1 MDDQHQTA
9 PESTRG
15 LFDPPEK
22 IHMSAGDKRR
32 SFNGLG
38 ERHSLPVQQQQQRRP
53 RSRSSVTADNVGRI
67 QSNGGE
73 LDYGARRSYNSFGL
87 HTLPEEGANDRK
99 REQLGG
105 GGGGSM
111 TVDSLQDMINTLKT
125 MPSRDDTANRRKS
138 GNRRLSSVVTP
149 SSKQPS
155 FNAYG
160 TLQQDND
167 DDDLARESARAEA
180 EAKLMGTYQRS
191 VSSSSI
197 DSNNS
202 KLHKLGSRPYSSG
215 EENRLMP
222 PDTLVA
228 PSSSTSKRMSLQQ
241 LPTLNENVEDGNR
254 NNNRS
259 SRRIQFNKPL
269 NLDEAK
275 KQHRRSASYSAM
287 YLNEGP
293 IGGGGNDWRSSAPPS
308 NRHST
313 GNASSNS
320 LGVPGMISGS
330 VSSSLAVPSFNLVPF
345 TPTRVNFSRDD
356 ANPHQRRQ
364 LFIAHLPFSAL
375 TPLFRSRQLVRGTL
389 RVNKRNRSDAYV
401 ACEELDDDIYVCGS
415 RDRNRALE
423 GDVVAVRLVDVER
436 VLREKKE
443 KEEAKLI
450 RNGGH
455 VRARQPDEED
465 ENEIILGGDEDID
478 VVKPKYCG
486 VVVAI
491 LERAQNQVFS
501 GTLTLRRPNNKR
513 AQEENQQQQQQENG
527 HGGNN
532 NNTKLSEAPRIVWF
546 KAVDK
551 RVPLIAIPIEQAP
564 ADFVED
570 NESYA
575 ERLFVSSIKRWPI
588 TSLHPFGTL
597 ERELGHIFKL
607 DVQTMAILADNN
619 VTHTEFSEQVNKC
632 LPSIPYD
639 FSPIPDDQRRN
650 FTDVRVITI
659 DPIGSDVLDDA
670 ISIQRLGDDTFEVG
684 VHISDVTYFIKANSP
699 LDKEARARGVRVDL
713 IHKSVPM
720 LPTPLTHQVTNLI
733 PNQTRFAFSVVWKLD
748 SDGNVLD
755 TWFGKSIVKSCASL
769 TYDDVQKMVDGQEL
783 DTTDSMDKQLA
794 SDIKTDVCILYKI
807 ASQLRAL
814 RFAVGGGMSQQR
826 EELGFTFDQPVDND
840 HSIPSSVHISQ
851 KPKASATIKEF
862 LLLANQSVAQKISR
876 HLPELAL
883 LRRQAKPMER
893 KVVELEHYVN
903 QYLGVQLDV
912 SSANAMEQ
920 SILAIQDDKVRKM
933 VSVLVLKTMQ
943 APKYFC
949 TGVLDISKFAHYSL
963 NIPLFTHFTAPSR
976 RFADIIVHR
985 QLESALSNDRHFY
998 LDRDTVQKLGQHC
1011 NVKKEAAIIA
1021 REQSGLL
1028 FMSLYLNERAVTP
1041 PNNNANIKIVY
1052 REAQVI
1058 SIFDD
1063 YFDVMIPELNMER
1076 RVHLANLPV
1085 WRSEFDAS
1093 RRALTMFWKKGVD
1106 TSTGK
1111 QSRWSLSDD
1120 EYEDLD
1126 EECLLAEM
1134 RQAADDT
1141 INNTNGIEQTATS
1154 ASTVDKLSISPARP
1168 VSDPNTASA
1177 TTQSSAET
1185 TTKPSKRQ
1193 SIIQARLSNST
1204 SFSPEQSSQTIQ
1216 ALDKIRVILTID
1228 MVRTPPLIRVLA
1240 ANPYA

>member
-1 MDDQHQTA
+1 MMDDQQQTA
-9 PESTRG
+9 PETTRG
-15 LFDPPEK
+15 LFDPPGK
-22 IHMSAGDKRR
+22 VQMTTGDKRR
-32 SFNGLG
+32 SFNGLS
-38 ERHSLPVQQQQQRRP
+38 ERYSLPIQQQQQQQQRRP
-53 RSRSSVTADNVGRI
+53 RSRSSVTAANTMDIGTRK
-67 QSNGGE
+67 
-73 LDYGARRSYNSFGL
+73 SYNNNSFGL
-87 HTLPEEGANDRK
+87 HTLPEEVANDRK
-99 REQLGG
+99 KE
-105 GGGGSM
+105 GGSM

-125 MPSRDDTANRRKS
+125 MPSSDTNRRKS
-138 GNRRLSSVVTP
+138 VNRRLSSVMAP
-149 SSKQPS
+149 PKQHI
-155 FNAYG
+155 
-160 TLQQDND
+160 QDEED
-167 DDDLARESARAEA
+167 ELSREAALAEA
-180 EAKLMGTYQRS
+180 EAKLMGTYNRM
-191 VSSSSI
+191 SSSSQV

-202 KLHKLGSRPYSSG
+202 HLRQLGSRPFSSG
-215 EENRLMP
+215 GEDHRRLSSENLI
-222 PDTLVA
+222 V
-228 PSSSTSKRMSLQQ
+228 PSNSSSKRMSLQQ
-241 LPTLNENVEDGNR
+241 LPTLNENVEDGNKNTNR
-254 NNNRS
+254 N

-269 NLDEAK
+269 NLEEAK
-275 KQHRRSASYSAM
+275 KQHRRSASYSSSLYA
-287 YLNEGP
+287 NEATNSG
-293 IGGGGNDWRSSAPPS
+293 WRSSAPPP

-313 GNASSNS
+313 GNSSTPLNS
-320 LGVPGMISGS
+320 SAMHSGS
-330 VSSSLAVPSFNLVPF
+330 SLSVPSFNLVPF

-443 KEEAKLI
+443 KEEAKVV

-455 VRARQPDEED
+455 ARTRQPDEED
-465 ENEIILGGDEDID
+465 ENEIIFGGDEDID

-513 AQEENQQQQQQENG
+513 AQEETQQQQENG
-527 HGGNN
+527 NN
-532 NNTKLSEAPRIVWF
+532 NKLSEAPRIVWF

-564 ADFVED
+564 TDFVED
-570 NESYA
+570 SESYA

-619 VTHTEFSEQVNKC
+619 VTHTDFSEQVNKC
-632 LPSIPYD
+632 LPSMPYD
-639 FSPIPDDQRRN
+639 FTPIPDDHRRD
-650 FTDVRVITI
+650 FTDIRVFTI
-659 DPIGSDVLDDA
+659 DPSGSDVLDDA
-670 ISIQRLGDDTFEVG
+670 LSIKKLGDDIYEVG

-720 LPTPLTHQVTNLI
+720 LPISLTQQVTNLI

-748 SDGNVLD
+748 SDGKVLD
-755 TWFGKSIVKSCASL
+755 TWFGKSVVKSCIKL
-769 TYDDVQKMVDGQEL
+769 TYDDAQRVLDGKGLEQ
-783 DTTDSMDKQLA
+783 TSMDQTLVSGIE
-794 SDIKTDVCILYKI
+794 SDIRMLYKI
-807 ASQLRAL
+807 ASQLHTT
-814 RFAVGGGMSQQR
+814 RFTTGGSMSQQR
-826 EELGFTFDQPVDND
+826 EELGFTFDHPVDND
-840 HSIPSSVHISQ
+840 HSIPSGVYIAQ
-851 KPKASATIKEF
+851 KPRASITVKEF
-862 LLLANQSVAQKISR
+862 LLLANQSVAQKISS

-883 LRRQAKPMER
+883 LRRQAKPLER
-893 KVVELEHYVN
+893 KMVELGQYASR
-903 QYLGVQLDV
+903 YLGVQLDT
-912 SSANAMEQ
+912 SSAHSLEK
-920 SILAIQDDKVRKM
+920 SIKAIEDDKVRKI

-943 APKYFC
+943 PPKYFC
-949 TGVLDISKFAHYSL
+949 TGVLDILKFSHYSL
-963 NIPLFTHFTAPSR
+963 NMPLFTHFTAPSR

-985 QLESALSNDRHFY
+985 QLESALANDRHFY

-1028 FMSLYLNERAVTP
+1028 FMSLYLNERATTDET
-1041 PNNNANIKIVY
+1041 NNIKIVY

-1058 SIFDD
+1058 AVFDD

-1076 RVHLANLPV
+1076 RIHLANLPV
-1085 WRSEFDAS
+1085 WRSEMDSS

-1111 QSRWSLSDD
+1111 QHRWSLSDD
-1120 EYEDLD
+1120 EYEDLLD
-1126 EECLLAEM
+1126 EEW
-1134 RQAADDT
+1134 DD
-1141 INNTNGIEQTATS
+1141 ASDS
-1154 ASTVDKLSISPARP
+1154 AVVNKLSVSPSLVEP
-1168 VSDPNTASA
+1168 EPSKS
-1177 TTQSSAET
+1177 
-1185 TTKPSKRQ
+1185 SKRQ

-1204 SFSPEQSSQTIQ
+1204 SFSAEQSSQTIQ
-1216 ALDKIRVILTID
+1216 ALDKIRVILTIE

>member
-15 LFDPPEK
+15 LFDPPGK
-22 IHMSAGDKRR
+22 GFMTTGDKRR

-38 ERHSLPVQQQQQRRP
+38 DRNSLLQQQQQQRRP
-53 RSRSSVTADNVGRI
+53 RSRSSVTADNVGHI
-67 QSNGGE
+67 QSGGF
-73 LDYGARRSYNSFGL
+73 GTGRNSFNNNFGL

-99 REQLGG
+99 REQLR
-105 GGGGSM
+105 GGSTTM
-111 TVDSLQDMINTLKT
+111 DSLQDMINTLKT
-125 MPSRDDTANRRKS
+125 MPSRDDSNHRKS
-138 GNRRLSSVVTP
+138 VNHRLSSSTL
-149 SSKQPS
+149 SSS
-155 FNAYG
+155 INSYVA
-160 TLQQDND
+160 QQQLDGD
-167 DDDLARESARAEA
+167 DDDDDDTLYRENARAEA
-180 EAKLMGTYQRS
+180 EDKLMGTYQHNRRL
-191 VSSSSI
+191 SS
-197 DSNNS
+197 DP
-202 KLHKLGSRPYSSG
+202 H
-215 EENRLMP
+215 
-222 PDTLVA
+222 VA
-228 PSSSTSKRMSLQQ
+228 PSSSTSKRMSLQ
-241 LPTLNENVEDGNR
+241 LPTLNENVEDGKRNSNR
-254 NNNRS
+254 N

-275 KQHRRSASYSAM
+275 KQHRRSASYSSSM
-287 YLNEGP
+287 YLNDGT
-293 IGGGGNDWRSSAPPS
+293 IGGGEYDWRSSAPPP
-308 NRHST
+308 
-313 GNASSNS
+313 SSILS
-320 LGVPGMISGS
+320 
-330 VSSSLAVPSFNLVPF
+330 SFNLVPF
-345 TPTRVNFSRDD
+345 TPTRVNFSWDD
-356 ANPHQRRQ
+356 SNPHQRRQ

-375 TPLFRSRQLVRGTL
+375 TPLFRQRQLVRGTL

-401 ACEELDDDIYVCGS
+401 ACEELDEDIYVCGS

-443 KEEAKLI
+443 KEEAKVV

-455 VRARQPDEED
+455 VRTRQPDEED
-465 ENEIILGGDEDID
+465 ENEIIFGGDEDID

-501 GTLTLRRPNNKR
+501 GTLNLRRPNNKR
-513 AQEENQQQQQQENG
+513 AQEENQQENG
-527 HGGNN
+527 QNKN
-532 NNTKLSEAPRIVWF
+532 KLSETPRIVWF

-564 ADFVED
+564 TDFVQD

-639 FSPIPDDQRRN
+639 FSPIPEDNRRN
-650 FTDVRVITI
+650 FIDVRVFTI
-659 DPIGSDVLDDA
+659 DRKDSDVLDDA
-670 ISIQRLGDDTFEVG
+670 LSIQRLGDDTFEIG

-699 LDKEARARGVRVDL
+699 LDKEARARGVHVDL

-720 LPTPLTHQVTNLI
+720 LPTALTQQVTNLV
-733 PNQTRFAFSVVWKLD
+733 PNQTRFTFSVVWKID
-748 SDGNVLD
+748 SDGKVLD
-755 TWFGKSIVKSCASL
+755 TWFGKSIIKSCARL
-769 TYDDVQKMVDGQEL
+769 TYDDAQKVVEGQKLTLDGVDQ
-783 DTTDSMDKQLA
+783 QLI
-794 SDIKTDVCILYKI
+794 SDIETDVGMLYKV
-807 ASQLRAL
+807 ASQLHTQ
-814 RFAVGGGMSQQR
+814 RFSVGVGMSQQR
-826 EELGFTFDQPVDND
+826 EELGFTFDLPVDND
-840 HSIPSSVHISQ
+840 HSIPSGVGISRKPPASVVV
-851 KPKASATIKEF
+851 KEF
-862 LLLANQSVAQKISR
+862 LLLANQSVAQKISS

-893 KVVELEHYVN
+893 KIMELE
-903 QYLGVQLDV
+903 QYANRHLGVKLDV
-912 SSANAMEQ
+912 SSANSLER
-920 SILAIQDDKVRKM
+920 SILAIKDDKVRKM

-949 TGVLDISKFAHYSL
+949 AGVLDISKFSHYSL
-963 NIPLFTHFTAPSR
+963 NTPLFTHFTAPSR

-985 QLESALSNDRHFY
+985 QLESALAKDRHFY

-1011 NVKKEAAIIA
+1011 NVKKEAAMIA

-1028 FMSLYLNERAVTP
+1028 FLSLYLNERAVVP
-1041 PNNNANIKIVY
+1041 PDGNTNIKIVY

-1058 SIFDD
+1058 SVFDD
-1063 YFDVMIPELNMER
+1063 YFDVMIPELNLEKR
-1076 RVHLANLPV
+1076 IFLANLPV
-1085 WRSEFDAS
+1085 WRSELDAS

-1111 QSRWSLSDD
+1111 QRRWSMSDD

-1126 EECLLAEM
+1126 DMSLLVDLHD
-1134 RQAADDT
+1134 RSD
-1141 INNTNGIEQTATS
+1141 NGN
-1154 ASTVDKLSISPARP
+1154 
-1168 VSDPNTASA
+1168 NTASSIVNQLA
-1177 TTQSSAET
+1177 ISSPLTDNTVVLET
-1185 TTKPSKRQ
+1185 SKSSKRQ
-1193 SIIQARLSNST
+1193 SIIQARLSSST

-1216 ALDKIRVILTID
+1216 ALDKIRVILTIE

>member
-22 IHMSAGDKRR
+22 IVMPPGDKRR
-32 SFNGLG
+32 SFNGQPSILQQQ
-38 ERHSLPVQQQQQRRP
+38 HQQQQQRRP
-53 RSRSSVTADNVGRI
+53 RSRSSVTADNVGHGLL
-67 QSNGGE
+67 NGGGVGE
-73 LDYGARRSYNSFGL
+73 LGAGTRRSYNNSGL
-87 HTLPEEGANDRK
+87 HTLPEENANDRR
-99 REQLGG
+99 REQLS
-105 GGGGSM
+105 GSM

-125 MPSRDDTANRRKS
+125 MPSRDDTSSRRKS
-138 GNRRLSSVVTP
+138 VNRRLSSSLMTP
-149 SSKQPS
+149 PSKLQQQVNTP
-155 FNAYG
+155 YG
-160 TLQQDND
+160 TLQLDEE
-167 DDDLARESARAEA
+167 DDLSVEYARAEA
-180 EAKLMGTYQRS
+180 EAKLMGTYQRMP
-191 VSSSSI
+191 SSSTPL
-197 DSNNS
+197 DSSNS
-202 KLHKLGSRPYSSG
+202 PLRRLGSRPYSTG
-215 EENRLMP
+215 EENRRISSN
-222 PDTLVA
+222 TLVT
-228 PSSSTSKRMSLQQ
+228 PTNSTSKRMSLQQ
-241 LPTLNENVEDGNR
+241 LPTLNENVEDANR
-254 NNNRS
+254 NSNRN

-275 KQHRRSASYSAM
+275 KQHRRSTSYS

-293 IGGGGNDWRSSAPPS
+293 IGDWRSSAPAPS
-308 NRHST
+308 VRHST
-313 GNASSNS
+313 GNASTPLLPTTS
-320 LGVPGMISGS
+320 S
-330 VSSSLAVPSFNLVPF
+330 VSSSLSSSSFNLVPF

-375 TPLFRSRQLVRGTL
+375 TPLFRSRQLVRGAL

-423 GDVVAVRLVDVER
+423 GDVVAVRLVDVDR

-443 KEEAKLI
+443 KEEAKMV

-455 VRARQPDEED
+455 VRTRQPDEED
-465 ENEIILGGDEDID
+465 ENEIIFGGEEDVDAI
-478 VVKPKYCG
+478 KPKYCG

-513 AQEENQQQQQQENG
+513 AQEENQQQHDNSLGSNKNKPLE
-527 HGGNN
+527 
-532 NNTKLSEAPRIVWF
+532 TPRIVWF

-564 ADFVED
+564 TDFVEN

-597 ERELGHIFKL
+597 ERELGHISKL

-639 FSPIPDDQRRN
+639 YSPIPDDIRRN
-650 FTDVRVITI
+650 FTDVRVFTI
-659 DPIGSDVLDDA
+659 DPVNSDVLDDA
-670 ISIQRLGDDTFEVG
+670 LSIQKLGDDTYEVG

-720 LPTPLTHQVTNLI
+720 LPTTLTHDVTNLS

-748 SDGNVLD
+748 SSGTVLD

-769 TYDDVQKMVDGQEL
+769 TYNDAKKVVDGQDLSIPGLKDE
-783 DTTDSMDKQLA
+783 QLA
-794 SDIKTDVCILYKI
+794 ADIEMDVRMLYKI
-807 ASQLRAL
+807 ASQLRAS
-814 RFAVGGGMSQQR
+814 RFAVDGGMSQQR
-826 EELGFTFDQPVDND
+826 EELGFSFDQQPVDND
-840 HSIPSSVHISQ
+840 HSIPSGVNISQ
-851 KPKASATIKEF
+851 KPEASATVKEF

-883 LRRQAKPMER
+883 LRRQAKPMGR
-893 KVVELEHYVN
+893 KILELEQYASR
-903 QYLGVQLDV
+903 YLGTQLDT
-912 SSANAMEQ
+912 SNANTIER
-920 SILAIQDDKVRKM
+920 SILAIEDDKIRKM
-933 VSVLVLKTMQ
+933 VSILVLKTMQ

-949 TGVLDISKFAHYSL
+949 TGVLDISKFSHYSL
-963 NIPLFTHFTAPSR
+963 NVPLFTHFTAPSR
-976 RFADIIVHR
+976 RFADIVVHR
-985 QLESALSNDRHFY
+985 QLESALANDRHFY

-1011 NVKKEAAIIA
+1011 NVKKEAALIA
-1021 REQSGLL
+1021 REQSSLL
-1028 FMSLYLNERAVTP
+1028 FLSLYLNEHAVMP
-1041 PNNNANIKIVY
+1041 PNGHGDNIKIVY

-1058 SIFDD
+1058 AVFDD

-1076 RVHLANLPV
+1076 RIHLANLPV
-1085 WRSEFDAS
+1085 WRSEIDAS

-1106 TSTGK
+1106 TTTGK
-1111 QSRWSLSDD
+1111 QAHLSLSDD
-1120 EYEDLD
+1120 EYDDMDDDLF
-1126 EECLLAEM
+1126 LA
-1134 RQAADDT
+1134 
-1141 INNTNGIEQTATS
+1141 TNGSDGSNLTGQCQRDDGTTTTS
-1154 ASTVDKLSISPARP
+1154 RNNGISTVNEPSP
-1168 VSDPNTASA
+1168 SNSTTA
-1177 TTQSSAET
+1177 QPET
-1185 TTKPSKRQ
+1185 SKSSKRQ

-1204 SFSPEQSSQTIQ
+1204 SFSSEQSSQTIQ
-1216 ALDKIRVILTID
+1216 ALDKIRVILTIE
-1228 MVRTPPLIRVLA
+1228 MMRTPPLIRVLA